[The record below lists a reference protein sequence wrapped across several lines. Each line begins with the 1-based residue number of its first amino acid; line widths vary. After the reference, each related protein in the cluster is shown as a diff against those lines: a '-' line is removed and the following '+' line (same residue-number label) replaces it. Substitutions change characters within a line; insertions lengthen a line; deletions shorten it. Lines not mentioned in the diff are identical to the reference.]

1 MTPDNKQL
9 VYQETFL
16 EEMFKRLHR
25 HKVSQQDYTG
35 LADMLNPI
43 EALADSA
50 SLGLDFNDEPADF
63 LRILNEVKY
72 RGSDR

>member
-1 MTPDNKQL
+1 MTPDNKRL
-9 VYQETFL
+9 VYEETFL
-16 EEMFKRLHR
+16 EEMFERLHH
-25 HKVSQQDYTG
+25 HKVSQKDYTG

-50 SLGLDFNDEPADF
+50 SLGLGFLDEPADF
-63 LRILNEVKY
+63 LKILNEVKY

>member
-1 MTPDNKQL
+1 MTPNNKER

-16 EEMFKRLHR
+16 EEIFERLHR
-25 HKVSQQDYTG
+25 HKVSQKDYTG

-43 EALADSA
+43 EALAGSA

>member
-1 MTPDNKQL
+1 MTPHNKQL
-9 VYQETFL
+9 TYQETFL
-16 EEMFKRLHR
+16 EEMFERLHH
-25 HKVSQQDYTG
+25 HKVPQKDYTG

-50 SLGLDFNDEPADF
+50 SLGLDFNDAPADF

>member
-1 MTPDNKQL
+1 MTPNNKQR

-16 EEMFKRLHR
+16 EEIFERFHR
-25 HKVSQQDYTG
+25 HRVSQKDYTG

-43 EALADSA
+43 EELADSA

-72 RGSDR
+72 RGSGR

>member
-1 MTPDNKQL
+1 MTPDNKRL
-9 VYQETFL
+9 VYEETFL
-16 EEMFKRLHR
+16 QEMFERLHH
-25 HKVSQQDYTG
+25 HKISQKDYTG

-50 SLGLDFNDEPADF
+50 SLGLGFHDEPADF

>member
-1 MTPDNKQL
+1 MTADNKQR
-9 VYQETFL
+9 VYQEPFL
-16 EEMFKRLHR
+16 EEMFERLHH
-25 HKVSQQDYTG
+25 HKVSQKDYTG

-43 EALADSA
+43 EELADSA

>member
-1 MTPDNKQL
+1 MTPNNKQR

-16 EEMFKRLHR
+16 EEIFERLHR
-25 HKVSQQDYTG
+25 HKVSQKDYTG

-72 RGSDR
+72 RGSGR

>member
-1 MTPDNKQL
+1 MTPDNKPL

-16 EEMFKRLHR
+16 EEMFERLHH
-25 HKVSQQDYTG
+25 HKVSQKDYTG

-43 EALADSA
+43 EVLADSA
-50 SLGLDFNDEPADF
+50 SSGLDFNDEPADF

-72 RGSDR
+72 RGSDT

>member
-1 MTPDNKQL
+1 MTPDNKRL
-9 VYQETFL
+9 VYEETFL
-16 EEMFKRLHR
+16 QEMFERLHH
-25 HKVSQQDYTG
+25 HKISQKDYTG

-50 SLGLDFNDEPADF
+50 SLGLGFNDEPADF

>member
-1 MTPDNKQL
+1 
-9 VYQETFL
+9 
-16 EEMFKRLHR
+16 LHH
-25 HKVSQQDYTG
+25 HKVSQKDYTG

-50 SLGLDFNDEPADF
+50 SSGLDFNDEPADF

-72 RGSDR
+72 RGSDT

>member
-1 MTPDNKQL
+1 MTPDNKRL
-9 VYQETFL
+9 VYEETFL
-16 EEMFKRLHR
+16 EEMFERLHHHR
-25 HKVSQQDYTG
+25 VSQKDYTG

-43 EALADSA
+43 ETLADSA

>member
-1 MTPDNKQL
+1 MTPDNKRL
-9 VYQETFL
+9 VYEETFL
-16 EEMFKRLHR
+16 EEMFERLHH
-25 HKVSQQDYTG
+25 HKVSQKDYTG

-63 LRILNEVKY
+63 LRILNEAKY
-72 RGSDR
+72 RGPER